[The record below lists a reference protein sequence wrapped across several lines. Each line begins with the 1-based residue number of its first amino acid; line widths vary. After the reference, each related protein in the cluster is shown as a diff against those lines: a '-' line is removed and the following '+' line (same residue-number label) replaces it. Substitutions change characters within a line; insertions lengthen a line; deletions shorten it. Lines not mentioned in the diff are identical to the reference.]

1 MWRDFTSH
9 PQSNA
14 QAIAEENLPAHGDQ
28 TPGEERFNLKL
39 FCLFMLIFFFGS
51 RSIPQSLPG
60 SIPQSLPV
68 SVCVCVFDLA
78 VGVVTPMSSWL
89 KYYLHLLFQLLTK
102 LEAYPAIECRVQA
115 RTKNGGAPPLKQMLH
130 TTTFLKSMS
139 FMSCRL
145 YSREEVEQG

>member
-1 MWRDFTSH
+1 MWRDFKSH

-78 VGVVTPMSSWL
+78 VGVVTPMSFGSSTISISCSSFSQSW
-89 KYYLHLLFQLLTK
+89 K
-102 LEAYPAIECRVQA
+102 LIQPSSAGSKPEQ
-115 RTKNGGAPPLKQMLH
+115 KNGGAPPLKQMLH

-145 YSREEVEQG
+145 CSREEVEQG

>member
-1 MWRDFTSH
+1 
-9 PQSNA
+9 
-14 QAIAEENLPAHGDQ
+14 
-28 TPGEERFNLKL
+28 
-39 FCLFMLIFFFGS
+39 MLIFFFGS

-115 RTKNGGAPPLKQMLH
+115 RTKKWGRAPLEANASYNYL
-130 TTTFLKSMS
+130 S
-139 FMSCRL
+139 
-145 YSREEVEQG
+145 EVYVFHVLQVMFQRRS

>member
-51 RSIPQSLPG
+51 RSIPQP
-60 SIPQSLPV
+60 LPV

-115 RTKNGGAPPLKQMLH
+115 RTKKWGRAPLEANASYNYL
-130 TTTFLKSMS
+130 S
-139 FMSCRL
+139 
-145 YSREEVEQG
+145 EVYVFHVLQVMFQRRS

>member
-1 MWRDFTSH
+1 MWRDFKSH

-51 RSIPQSLPG
+51 RSIPQP
-60 SIPQSLPV
+60 LPV

-78 VGVVTPMSSWL
+78 LGVVTPMSFGSSTLSISCSSFSKSWKL
-89 KYYLHLLFQLLTK
+89 IQPSGAWSK
-102 LEAYPAIECRVQA
+102 LEQKCWGCA
-115 RTKNGGAPPLKQMLH
+115 PLKQRLH
-130 TTTFLKSMS
+130 RTTFLKSMS

>member
-1 MWRDFTSH
+1 MWRDFKSH
-9 PQSNA
+9 LRFHA

-39 FCLFMLIFFFGS
+39 FFLFILIFFFGS
-51 RSIPQSLPG
+51 RSIPQP
-60 SIPQSLPV
+60 LPV

-78 VGVVTPMSSWL
+78 VGVVTPMSSWP

-145 YSREEVEQG
+145 CSREEVEQG